1 MKLILPT
8 HLDAYTVGTRE
19 LEVKGNTVGDGLAA
33 LEKRFP
39 GIRFRLVDEQGRI
52 REHISI
58 FVRGEKAKALSVHV
72 GPSDEMQIVAALSG
86 G

>member
-8 HLDAYTVGTRE
+8 HLDAYTGSMRE
-19 LEVKGNTVGDGLAA
+19 LEVKGSTVGEGLAA

-39 GIRFRLVDEQGRI
+39 GIRFRLVDEQDRI

-58 FVRGEKAKALSVHV
+58 FVSGEKAKSLSTPV
-72 GPSDEMQIVAALSG
+72 GPSDEMQVVAALSG